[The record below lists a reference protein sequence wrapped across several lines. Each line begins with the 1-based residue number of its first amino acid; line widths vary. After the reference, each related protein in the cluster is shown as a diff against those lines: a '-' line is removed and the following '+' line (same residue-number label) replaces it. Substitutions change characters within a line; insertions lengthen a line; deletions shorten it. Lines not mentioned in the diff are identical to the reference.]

1 MEALEAEQVAE
12 LDASLVYDKVP
23 LRNVW
28 LLFLYASG
36 LSQFQDKFEAEIE
49 ASPDFKSLV
58 AHLLCY
64 ATEKRLRRNLSFG
77 YQRRHDVL
85 RRVRGR
91 IDILESV
98 SRDLFRRGEVACRFD
113 EMTLDTP
120 RNRLV
125 LAALER
131 LSGWLED
138 AVLAHRCRTLVQ
150 ALGRAGVS
158 SAMPSRT
165 EIAADQIARHE
176 GDDRLM
182 ISLAKAVF
190 DLVLPTEQ
198 AGTRTLLKSQR
209 DETEFRKLFEK
220 AVGNFFAAELKREHG
235 WRVFPG
241 KKFSWP
247 VASSSSGV
255 SSYMPTMITD
265 IILENTQEERRI
277 VIDTKFTDVLTKSQY
292 GGERFKTGHIY
303 QLYSYLRSQESSDDP
318 MSLCSD
324 GILLYPSVGVEI
336 DETALIQDH
345 RVRFVT
351 IDLARP
357 SAEVVENLKA
367 IPTLSTLASSQ
378 GVKRTY

>member
-1 MEALEAEQVAE
+1 MKAPDVEQVVE
-12 LDASLVYDKVP
+12 SDAPLAYDKVP

-28 LLFLYASG
+28 LLFLYASD
-36 LSQFQDKFEAEIE
+36 LAQFRDKFEAEIE
-49 ASPDFKSLV
+49 ESPDFKFLV
-58 AHLLCY
+58 ARLLCY

-91 IDILESV
+91 IDIFESI
-98 SRDLFRRGEVACRFD
+98 SRDLFRRGEDACRFD

-125 LAALER
+125 LGALQR
-131 LSGWLED
+131 LSSWLED
-138 AVLAHRCRTLVQ
+138 AALAHRCRSLVH

-158 SAMPSRT
+158 SVMPSRI

-198 AGTRTLLKSQR
+198 EGTRTLLKSQR

-220 AVGNFFAAELKREHG
+220 AVGNFFVAELKREDG

-247 VASSSSGV
+247 VVSGSPGI
-255 SSYMPTMITD
+255 SSYMPMMKTD
-265 IILENTQEERRI
+265 IILENIREERRVI
-277 VIDTKFTDVLTKSQY
+277 IDTKFTDILTTSQY

-303 QLYSYLRSQESSDDP
+303 QLYSYLRSQERSDDP

-324 GILLYPSVGVEI
+324 GILLYPSIGVEI
-336 DETALIQDH
+336 DESALIQDH

-357 SAEVVENLKA
+357 SAEVVENLRA
-367 IPTLSTLASSQ
+367 IPTLSTLLSSS
-378 GVKRTY
+378 VPKRAY